1 MRDTVAAVRRF
12 NRNYTKW
19 TGLLDEHL
27 HASSFGLTEARI
39 LYELAH
45 RKVATASELIAALGL
60 DAGYLSRILK
70 AFTKSG
76 YIARERSAEDGR
88 QFSIALTKE
97 GEAAFRPLEDGSAAA
112 VSRQLAK
119 LSPSDRNRL
128 IQAMS
133 VIEEVLGREANAGA
147 PAVLRP
153 PVCGDFGWIVHR
165 HGALYYAEYGWNA
178 EFEALVAEIVAK
190 FIREFKE
197 GREFCRIADKGGR
210 VVGSVFVVEADA
222 HTAKLRL
229 LYVEPDARGEGLG
242 RRLVEE
248 AVSFARTAGYRRL
261 TLWTNDLLAAARHI
275 YEEAGFRLISEEPH
289 ESFGHKLTGQYW
301 ELDLDRSGM
310 TRKGG

>member
-1 MRDTVAAVRRF
+1 MTDSVAAVRRF

-27 HASSFGLTEARI
+27 HASSFGLTEARV

-45 RKVATASELIAALGL
+45 RKIATASELVAVLGL
-60 DAGYLSRILK
+60 DPGYLSRILK
-70 AFTKSG
+70 AFARSG
-76 YIARERSAEDGR
+76 YITRERSAEDGR
-88 QFSIALTKE
+88 QFSIALTTA
-97 GEAAFRPLEDGSAAA
+97 GEAAFRPLEGESVDA
-112 VSRQLAK
+112 VTHLLEA
-119 LSPSDRNRL
+119 LTPVDRVRL
-128 IQAMS
+128 IDAMS
-133 VIEEVLGREANAGA
+133 IIEDMLSKNTKDSS

-153 PVCGDFGWIVHR
+153 PICGDFGWIVHR
-165 HGALYYAEYGWNA
+165 HGALYHQEYDWNA

-197 GREFCRIADKGGR
+197 GREFCRVADKGGR

-222 HTAKLRL
+222 ETAKLRL

-248 AVSFARTAGYRRL
+248 AVNFARQAGYRRL
-261 TLWTNDLLAAARHI
+261 TLWTNDGLIAARHI
-275 YEEAGFRLISEEPH
+275 YEKAGFRLVDEEPH

-301 ELDLDRSGM
+301 ELAL
-310 TRKGG
+310 